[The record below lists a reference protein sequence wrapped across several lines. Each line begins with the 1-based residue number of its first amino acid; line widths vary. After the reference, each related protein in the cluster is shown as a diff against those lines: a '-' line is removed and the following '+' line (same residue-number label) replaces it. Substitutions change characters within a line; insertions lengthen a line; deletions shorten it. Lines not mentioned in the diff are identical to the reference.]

1 MKFLFVVEAG
11 PKVGMGH
18 LRRSLALAD
27 SIRQLGVEVY
37 LNNSRVDSDVMSKI
51 EQQTF
56 IPIQWNILKD
66 DGWNIILD
74 GYGIDP
80 TEYRSPPNKLHLIT
94 DFHHIDFEV
103 DTLIDPNFDEKYFP
117 NQQGISFSELYSGP
131 EYVILGDNY
140 LEKPETRD
148 FVSFPKLLVTM
159 GGSDPTNHTEI
170 VLKQLL
176 SFKQLFSEVGVVV
189 GPFTK
194 KLSRPII
201 ESWAGELTI
210 HDAPKDLV
218 ELYSFYDVAI
228 GAGGTSAYERI
239 NRNMPSI
246 NLIALDNQERV
257 SKELE
262 ENNLAKSLDARIK
275 GFELTE
281 KCIGFLFSEMQ
292 TKKVR
297 ELGNIVI
304 DGQGATRLAKLLVEE
319 GIS

>member
-11 PKVGMGH
+11 AKVGLGH

-27 SIRQLGVEVY
+27 SISQLGADVY
-37 LNNSRVDSDVMSKI
+37 LNTSRMDSNSILMLG
-51 EQQTF
+51 QQTSL
-56 IPIQWNILKD
+56 PIQNNLLKY
-66 DGWNIILD
+66 GAWNIILD

-80 TEYRSPPNKLHLIT
+80 TQYRCISNKVHLIA
-94 DFHHIDFEV
+94 DFHHSDFEV
-103 DTLIDPNFDEKYFP
+103 DTLIDPNFDEQYFP
-117 NQQGISFSELYSGP
+117 NQQGISFSDLYSGP
-131 EYVILGDNY
+131 EYVILGDSY
-140 LEKPETRD
+140 LVKTEARD

-189 GPFTK
+189 GPFTR
-194 KLSRPII
+194 KLSRALI
-201 ESWAGELTI
+201 ESWAGELKI

-218 ELYSFYDVAI
+218 DLYSFYDVAI

-281 KCIGFLFSEMQ
+281 KCIGFLFSEIQ

-297 ELGNIVI
+297 ELGHTVV
-304 DGQGATRLAKLLVEE
+304 DGRGAERLAKLLLEA
-319 GIS
+319 GMS

>member
-27 SIRQLGVEVY
+27 SIKQLGVEVY
-37 LNNSRVDSDVMSKI
+37 LNASRIDSDSVS
-51 EQQTF
+51 ELGQQTS
-56 IPIQWNILKD
+56 IPIQDNILKD

-74 GYGIDP
+74 GYEIDP
-80 TEYRSPPNKLHLIT
+80 SEYKSASNKLHLIT
-94 DFHHIDFEV
+94 DFNHIDFEV
-103 DTLIDPNFDEKYFP
+103 DTLIDPNFEKQYFP

-131 EYVILGDNY
+131 EYVILGDSY
-140 LEKPETRD
+140 LGKTEARD

-176 SFKQLFSEVGVVV
+176 GLKQFFSEVGVVV

-194 KLSRPII
+194 KLNRAII
-201 ESWAGELTI
+201 DSWAGELTA
-210 HDAPKDLV
+210 HDAPKDLAD
-218 ELYSFYDVAI
+218 LYSYYDVAI

-257 SKELE
+257 SRELD
-262 ENNLAKSLDARIK
+262 ENNLGKSLDARIQD
-275 GFELTE
+275 FELTE
-281 KCIGFLFSEMQ
+281 NSLGFLFSEMQ

-297 ELGNIVI
+297 EHGNTVI
-304 DGQGATRLAKLLVEE
+304 DGQGAERLAKSLVEA

>member
-27 SIRQLGVEVY
+27 SISQLGVEVY
-37 LNNSRVDSDVMSKI
+37 LNTSRMDSDLISILGK
-51 EQQTF
+51 QTSL
-56 IPIQWNILKD
+56 PIQNNLLG
-66 DGWNIILD
+66 DGAWNIILD
-74 GYGIDP
+74 GYGIEP
-80 TEYRSPPNKLHLIT
+80 SQYESTSNKLHLIT

-103 DTLIDPNFDEKYFP
+103 DTLIDPNFDEQYFP
-117 NQQGISFSELYSGP
+117 NQQGISFSELHSGP

-140 LEKPETRD
+140 WKKSETRD

-176 SFKQLFSEVGVVV
+176 GFRQLFSEVGVVV

-194 KLSRPII
+194 KLSGEII
-201 ESWAGELTI
+201 DSWAGELTL
-210 HDAPKDLV
+210 HEAPKNLV

-281 KCIGFLFSEMQ
+281 KCLGFLFSEMQ
-292 TKKVR
+292 SKKVR
-297 ELGNIVI
+297 ERGNTVV
-304 DGQGATRLAKLLVEE
+304 DGQGAERLAKLLVEA

>member
-11 PKVGMGH
+11 PKFGMGH

-27 SIRQLGVEVY
+27 SIRELGVEVY
-37 LNNSRVDSDVMSKI
+37 LNTSRMDSNLISMLG
-51 EQQTF
+51 QQTSL
-56 IPIQWNILKD
+56 PIQNNLLKD
-66 DGWNIILD
+66 GAWNIILD

-80 TEYRSPPNKLHLIT
+80 SEYKSTSNKVHLIT

-103 DTLIDPNFDEKYFP
+103 DTLIDPNIGGQYFS
-117 NQQGISFSELYSGP
+117 NLRGISFSNLYSGP
-131 EYVILGDNY
+131 EYVILGDSY
-140 LEKPETRD
+140 LGKTEARD

-194 KLSRPII
+194 KLSRAII

-228 GAGGTSAYERI
+228 GAGGTSAYERV

-257 SKELE
+257 SKQLE

-281 KCIGFLFSEMQ
+281 KCLGFLFSEAQ

-297 ELGNIVI
+297 ERGNIVI
-304 DGQGATRLAKLLVEE
+304 DGKGAERLAKLLVEA

>member
-37 LNNSRVDSDVMSKI
+37 LNTSHMDSDSMSI
-51 EQQTF
+51 LGQQTSL
-56 IPIQWNILKD
+56 PIQNNLLR
-66 DGWNIILD
+66 DGAWNIILD

-80 TEYRSPPNKLHLIT
+80 TEYRSTSNKVHLIT
-94 DFHHIDFEV
+94 DFHHSDFEV
-103 DTLIDPNFDEKYFP
+103 DTLIDPNFDEQYFP
-117 NQQGISFSELYSGP
+117 NQQGISFSDLYSGP
-131 EYVILGDNY
+131 EYVILGDSY
-140 LEKPETRD
+140 LVKTEARD

-176 SFKQLFSEVGVVV
+176 GFKQLFSEVGVVV
-189 GPFTK
+189 GPFTR
-194 KLSRPII
+194 KLSRAII
-201 ESWAGELTI
+201 DSWAGGLTI
-210 HDAPKDLV
+210 HDAPKDLAQ
-218 ELYSFYDVAI
+218 LYSFYDVAI
-228 GAGGTSAYERI
+228 GAGGTSAYERV

-262 ENNLAKSLDARIK
+262 ENNLANSLDARIK

-281 KCIGFLFSEMQ
+281 KCLGFLFSEMQ

-297 ELGNIVI
+297 ERGNTVV
-304 DGQGATRLAKLLVEE
+304 DGQGAERLAKLLVES